1 MEGWQQAVLLIFG
14 TMLMGLVGYIF
25 LGPQPSKDK
34 EEEEVKPSAQPLPV
48 FGANFTQEA
57 LKELKQARGGKKRG
71 GAKAAT
77 KAKEPEPKAEEEEAA
92 PEAEDEPE
100 EAQEAP
106 APEPVVEVEET
117 KPSTGKGKK
126 KKGAAAAPAAPAA
139 PVAPAAPAPA
149 QKVVATPPSKRPA
162 ASAPPAAPTPPPVA
176 ELTAEQKAIQNEI
189 RKNQKKLREIT
200 DLKAKRTSGEV
211 LTQAQIAKVQGES
224 ALVEA
229 IRQGEEALEAAL
241 SAPVE
246 KEEVVEVED
255 TTPQES
261 IGGSA
266 GGSAGEIVQEVIAED
281 LHFPEEQEQEQEEE
295 VVAEVEDFQ
304 PSTKAKK
311 KKNRKAR
318 KQSQQDEDE
327 EEEEEAEQEAAAPEE
342 PAAEEVDEEPEE
354 EEAQEEEAQEE
365 EEEAEEAVEEAA
377 EEVEDAEAAEEEE
390 EEEAP
395 EAEAEEEV
403 AAAEEETGDDEQ
415 EESDE
420 KEEAPAEEA
429 AEAEAEAEA
438 EAQAEGEAEAEAEA
452 EEGEEGE
459 EGEEEEEHFTPVD
472 LDAACMLLGGV
483 TFVMFL
489 FQLVNV
495 NDDDVRRYAWKVVSN
510 TISIFMAV
518 LFFQG
523 NNQMLEMKAKEWGWS
538 PAVMVLLEFIHCSFY
553 VISMFAMVGYVT
565 GVWEENVDL
574 GKMEWVYADA
584 MLCNFE
590 EVVPE
595 QKVRAVKQGVM
606 DATKSVALDEQYGM
620 EIAVVKKAVEHD
632 KRWRQNKAWSTLLA
646 HMGGFAAIS
655 AGGAMQH
662 LETFKSN
669 PLLAFL
675 PVVITTIVLFVLFQ
689 MTGILRAKLKSDA
702 KRTGRPGK
710 RAIMVH
716 EIISEAEND
725 ILALAISFN
734 LIQVARFAIEGQLPD
749 IEGRQ
754 EPPIPVTLTRAFLMF
769 GCSLAFVGLSI
780 GMAGVRTKI
789 VESAEKAKEAAHA
802 KSHPGEAHHGA
813 EHGAAKEGEEA
824 EDETMAERLTDIIM
838 NAFAMCSAWCTL
850 FGARAVWM
858 LSGMNNTIEVT
869 SIDGRIL
876 LAIMLSIGSFVV
888 VYYLDK
894 VDDAMRESPGA
905 VNTSA
910 EKAISSI
917 VGAISV
923 LVGFTWENSFDGA
936 VAAVASL
943 NSAHPQFTKFVLG
956 IVVFGGLA
964 IPWRR
969 FILKRALQLEDLKMA
984 RDKALLIKSKQEVLQ
999 ARAQAGT
1006 HRDDTRPLLQKR
1018 LPSP

>member
-452 EEGEEGE
+452 PVKATSAIPKDFERPVHPPTNREKELFKLKKKIREMEELEEKM
-459 EGEEEEEHFTPVD
+459 
-472 LDAACMLLGGV
+472 AAGTKLASNQEAKLLKKPG
-483 TFVMFL
+483 
-489 FQLVNV
+489 
-495 NDDDVRRYAWKVVSN
+495 
-510 TISIFMAV
+510 
-518 LFFQG
+518 
-523 NNQMLEMKAKEWGWS
+523 
-538 PAVMVLLEFIHCSFY
+538 LLEELSI
-553 VISMFAMVGYVT
+553 
-565 GVWEENVDL
+565 WENTVEPHTI
-574 GKMEWVYADA
+574 EW
-584 MLCNFE
+584 
-590 EVVPE
+590 
-595 QKVRAVKQGVM
+595 Q
-606 DATKSVALDEQYGM
+606 AT
-620 EIAVVKKAVEHD
+620 
-632 KRWRQNKAWSTLLA
+632 
-646 HMGGFAAIS
+646 
-655 AGGAMQH
+655 
-662 LETFKSN
+662 
-669 PLLAFL
+669 
-675 PVVITTIVLFVLFQ
+675 
-689 MTGILRAKLKSDA
+689 
-702 KRTGRPGK
+702 
-710 RAIMVH
+710 VH
-716 EIISEAEND
+716 EIMNPMFGVLLKVDGQSESMTMSAAHMSPPVSTENLGEISARYTKGQELKVRLMRDGKLCTDMSVDEEDFRYQESQAISEALE
-725 ILALAISFN
+725 ILKVEDKKKIYEELW
-734 LIQVARFAIEGQLPD
+734 E
-749 IEGRQ
+749 
-754 EPPIPVTLTRAFLMF
+754 
-769 GCSLAFVGLSI
+769 
-780 GMAGVRTKI
+780 AGTW
-789 VESAEKAKEAAHA
+789 SAEEFNGTVVSVRDNCMFVRVMAAREVRVSATDMSSKYVFKDPVSKVSKIRRDEVTVGVEVSLRLRWDYRNERVTGSMIVQKGDKKEA
-802 KSHPGEAHHGA
+802 
-813 EHGAAKEGEEA
+813 EA
-824 EDETMAERLTDIIM
+824 E
-838 NAFAMCSAWCTL
+838 
-850 FGARAVWM
+850 
-858 LSGMNNTIEVT
+858 EVE
-869 SIDGRIL
+869 
-876 LAIMLSIGSFVV
+876 A
-888 VYYLDK
+888 
-894 VDDAMRESPGA
+894 
-905 VNTSA
+905 
-910 EKAISSI
+910 
-917 VGAISV
+917 
-923 LVGFTWENSFDGA
+923 
-936 VAAVASL
+936 
-943 NSAHPQFTKFVLG
+943 
-956 IVVFGGLA
+956 
-964 IPWRR
+964 
-969 FILKRALQLEDLKMA
+969 
-984 RDKALLIKSKQEVLQ
+984 
-999 ARAQAGT
+999 
-1006 HRDDTRPLLQKR
+1006 
-1018 LPSP
+1018 